1 MLFISIAIYNSC
13 SILAKSMVNQLFFLI
28 VGLLM
33 LVIGSNYL
41 LKSSVDLS
49 LKYKISKVVIGLTVV
64 SIATSAPELLISISS
79 VLKNSSDIAISNV
92 IGSNI
97 ANFGLVLGLA
107 LFFSKIKINSK
118 LIYEDWNF
126 LMIVSVIFS
135 LFALTKVEI
144 SRIEGI
150 VLFTFLIASLIYI
163 FKNSKDKE
171 VSSNEKYRSNSK
183 LIAIIVISS
192 LMLFFGSEFFV
203 DSSIYFADY
212 FGVSERIIGLTIV
225 AIGTSLPEV
234 VTTLVAVFKKE
245 LDISVG
251 NIIGSNIF
259 NILAVIGITSIIKP
273 LKITNKLNL
282 QFDLSIMFVFMLF
295 LFLFYSFSKT
305 KILGRIHGVI
315 LLGSFTIYYLVII

>member
-1 MLFISIAIYNSC
+1 
-13 SILAKSMVNQLFFLI
+13 MVNQLFFLI

-33 LVIGSNYL
+33 LVVGSNYL

-118 LIYEDWNF
+118 LIYQDWNF

-144 SRIEGI
+144 SRIEGV
-150 VLFTFLIASLIYI
+150 VLFTFLILSLIYI
-163 FKNSKDKE
+163 FKNSKDNE
-171 VSSNEKYRSNSK
+171 VSSNDKYRSNTK
-183 LIAIIVISS
+183 LITIILISS

-315 LLGSFTIYYLVII
+315 LLGSFTIYYLIII

>member
-1 MLFISIAIYNSC
+1 MLI
-13 SILAKSMVNQLFFLI
+13 QLFFLI
-28 VGLLM
+28 LGLIL
-33 LVIGSNYL
+33 LVFGSNYL

-49 LKYKISKVVIGLTVV
+49 LKYNISKVVIGLTVV

-107 LFFSKIKINSK
+107 LFFSKIKISK
-118 LIYEDWNF
+118 NIINQDWNF
-126 LMIVSVIFS
+126 LMIVSVIFTF
-135 LFALTKVEI
+135 FALSKSEVD
-144 SRIEGI
+144 RIEGG
-150 VLFTFLIASLIYI
+150 VLFSLLILSLIYV
-163 FKNSKDKE
+163 FKKSKGDE
-171 VSSNEKYRSNSK
+171 NEKKIIYNSNSK
-183 LIAIIVISS
+183 LILTIFVSS
-192 LMLFFGSEFFV
+192 IMLYLGSEFFV
-203 DSSIYFADY
+203 ESSIYFADY

-259 NILAVIGITSIIKP
+259 NILAVVGLTSIVKP
-273 LKITNKLNL
+273 LEITNVENL
-282 QFDLSIMFVFMLF
+282 QFDLSVMFFVMLL
-295 LFLFYSFSKT
+295 LFLFYSLSKT
-305 KILGRIHGVI
+305 KILGRTNGII
-315 LLGSFTIYYLVII
+315 LLVSFVMYYIIIL

>member
-1 MLFISIAIYNSC
+1 MLI
-13 SILAKSMVNQLFFLI
+13 QLFFLI
-28 VGLLM
+28 LGLIL
-33 LVIGSNYL
+33 LVFGSNYL

-49 LKYKISKVVIGLTVV
+49 LKYNISKVVIGLTVV

-107 LFFSKIKINSK
+107 LFFSKIKISK
-118 LIYEDWNF
+118 NIINQDWNF
-126 LMIVSVIFS
+126 LMIVSVIFTF
-135 LFALTKVEI
+135 FALSKSEVD
-144 SRIEGI
+144 RIEGG
-150 VLFTFLIASLIYI
+150 VLFSLLILSLIYV
-163 FKNSKDKE
+163 FKKSKGDEKE
-171 VSSNEKYRSNSK
+171 KKIIYNSNSK
-183 LIAIIVISS
+183 LILTIFVSS
-192 LMLFFGSEFFV
+192 IMLYLGSEFFV
-203 DSSIYFADY
+203 ESSIYFADY

-259 NILAVIGITSIIKP
+259 NILAVVGLTSIVKP
-273 LKITNKLNL
+273 LEITNIENL
-282 QFDLSIMFVFMLF
+282 QFDLSVMFVFMLL
-295 LFLFYSFSKT
+295 LFLFYSLTKT
-305 KILGRIHGVI
+305 KILGRTNGII
-315 LLGSFTIYYLVII
+315 LLVSFVMYYIIIL

>member
-1 MLFISIAIYNSC
+1 MLI
-13 SILAKSMVNQLFFLI
+13 QLFFLI
-28 VGLLM
+28 LGLIL
-33 LVIGSNYL
+33 LVFGSNYL

-49 LKYKISKVVIGLTVV
+49 LKYNISKVVIGLTVV

-107 LFFSKIKINSK
+107 LFFSKIKISK
-118 LIYEDWNF
+118 NIINQDWNF
-126 LMIVSVIFS
+126 LMIVSVIFTF
-135 LFALTKVEI
+135 FALSKSEVD
-144 SRIEGI
+144 RIEGG
-150 VLFTFLIASLIYI
+150 VLFSLLILSLIYV
-163 FKNSKDKE
+163 FKKSKNDE
-171 VSSNEKYRSNSK
+171 NEKKIIYNSNSK
-183 LIAIIVISS
+183 LILTIFVSS
-192 LMLFFGSEFFV
+192 IMLYLGSEFFV
-203 DSSIYFADY
+203 ESSIYFADY

-259 NILAVIGITSIIKP
+259 NILAVVGLTSIVKP
-273 LKITNKLNL
+273 LEITNIENL
-282 QFDLSIMFVFMLF
+282 QFDLSVMFVFMLL
-295 LFLFYSFSKT
+295 LFLFYSLSKT
-305 KILGRIHGVI
+305 KILGRINGII
-315 LLGSFTIYYLVII
+315 LLVTFVMYYIIIL

>member
-1 MLFISIAIYNSC
+1 MLI
-13 SILAKSMVNQLFFLI
+13 QLFFLI
-28 VGLLM
+28 LGLIL
-33 LVIGSNYL
+33 LVFGSNYL

-49 LKYKISKVVIGLTVV
+49 LKYNISKVVIGLTVV

-107 LFFSKIKINSK
+107 LFFSKIKISK
-118 LIYEDWNF
+118 NIINQDWNF
-126 LMIVSVIFS
+126 LMIVSVIFTF
-135 LFALTKVEI
+135 FALSKSEVD
-144 SRIEGI
+144 RIEGG
-150 VLFTFLIASLIYI
+150 VLFSLLILSLIYV
-163 FKNSKDKE
+163 FKKSKNDE
-171 VSSNEKYRSNSK
+171 NEKKIIYNSNSK
-183 LIAIIVISS
+183 LILTIFVSS
-192 LMLFFGSEFFV
+192 IMLYLGSEFFV
-203 DSSIYFADY
+203 ESSIYFADY

-259 NILAVIGITSIIKP
+259 NILAVVGLTSIVKP
-273 LKITNKLNL
+273 LEITNVENL
-282 QFDLSIMFVFMLF
+282 QFDLSVMFFVMLL
-295 LFLFYSFSKT
+295 LFLFYSLSKT
-305 KILGRIHGVI
+305 KILGRTNGII
-315 LLGSFTIYYLVII
+315 LLVSFVMYYIIIL

>member
-1 MLFISIAIYNSC
+1 MLI
-13 SILAKSMVNQLFFLI
+13 QLFFLI
-28 VGLLM
+28 LGLIL
-33 LVIGSNYL
+33 LVFGSNYL

-49 LKYKISKVVIGLTVV
+49 LKYNISKVVIGLTVV

-107 LFFSKIKINSK
+107 LFFSKIKISK
-118 LIYEDWNF
+118 NIINQDWNF
-126 LMIVSVIFS
+126 LMIVSVIFTF
-135 LFALTKVEI
+135 FALSKSEVD
-144 SRIEGI
+144 RIEGG
-150 VLFTFLIASLIYI
+150 VLFFLLILSLIYV
-163 FKNSKDKE
+163 FKKSKGDE
-171 VSSNEKYRSNSK
+171 NEKKIIYNSNSK
-183 LIAIIVISS
+183 LILTIFISS
-192 LMLFFGSEFFV
+192 IMLYLGSEFFV
-203 DSSIYFADY
+203 ESSIYFADY

-259 NILAVIGITSIIKP
+259 NILAVVGLTSIVKP
-273 LKITNKLNL
+273 LEITNVENL
-282 QFDLSIMFVFMLF
+282 QFDLSVMFFVMLL
-295 LFLFYSFSKT
+295 LFLFYSLSKT
-305 KILGRIHGVI
+305 KILGRTNGII
-315 LLGSFTIYYLVII
+315 LLVSFVMYYIIIL